1 MRLTI
6 ALLCGAALAIAP
18 GIAVAGDQ
26 VLTGAAPAWV
36 VEAKLETIDV
46 KAAPAQLIADFQHRL
61 VNGVV
66 HSYYDEAVRI
76 DNSQSLMEQN
86 TVSIGWLPD
95 KGDLT
100 VHRLELYRDGEAID
114 LLSSETEFDVLRREQ
129 GLEARLLDGAL
140 TATLAIP
147 GMRVGDVLRTTYT
160 VSVDDQAL
168 GDEVQVLQY
177 LGSKPWRVGMGR
189 AIVSWPD
196 GEQIF
201 WRAEEHA
208 ALAEPTL
215 RDGFRYLAVDLPLD
229 ETRPMPLDA
238 PSRYHRPIVLRVGS
252 FTDWNE
258 LSRVMAPHYL
268 GAAEVGPESAV
279 ARQAAEIMGKTR
291 EPLERAALATRL
303 VQDQVSY
310 LLNGLDGGNYL
321 PQEAAFT
328 WERRYGDCKAKS
340 VLLLALLKRMGI
352 EAEAVLVATRGGDA
366 LPLLLP
372 VPGNFDH
379 VIVRAQIDGTDY
391 WLDGTS
397 TGTRLANVG
406 DVPPF
411 HYALPLR
418 TEGADLVPMNQRD
431 KVDPDMRMTAT
442 VDHSAGID
450 LPQLFTLSMEASGA
464 AGAMIESMADA
475 NDPEMRRGIASSF
488 SEQSGFEGGVLTS
501 LDFSYDKEDAIG
513 RIEISGISPPEFRW
527 EDGKFV
533 ANVEAGANGVGFNP
547 DRARPEWRDVP
558 VATPGPSYVKMDV
571 TMTLPGG
578 GEGFS
583 LDGPERF
590 EAGFA
595 NTRLAIV
602 TSLAK
607 DKLHSQSEVR
617 QSLGE
622 LSQREI
628 AEAKRQALRIEANA
642 TELVAPK
649 EVNWRWDL
657 DERERDA
664 RTAPIVAAFD
674 EAIAFARDDDYGP
687 LIQKALFLR
696 SIFSFEAALVSF
708 DELVEKSPSA
718 WAYMQRSAV
727 LLALGRNADAIADL
741 EASYDLE
748 PHNST
753 AFSLARELAYVG
765 RAEQSLELLEL
776 LPVGDNDRIAYADA
790 RATVAGLLGDTS
802 SALSLLDDEVTGK
815 PENSEILNVQCW
827 FRGLFNVALE
837 NAVSG
842 CTRAVERADE
852 PIAALDSRAMVQFR
866 LGNYDAAISDLD
878 TVLRLAP
885 AIADSRYL
893 RGIVRLKNGDQA
905 GREDIEKALRMSPRL
920 ADFYARHGVAP
931 GT

>member
-1 MRLTI
+1 
-6 ALLCGAALAIAP
+6 
-18 GIAVAGDQ
+18 
-26 VLTGAAPAWV
+26 
-36 VEAKLETIDV
+36 
-46 KAAPAQLIADFQHRL
+46 
-61 VNGVV
+61 
-66 HSYYDEAVRI
+66 
-76 DNSQSLMEQN
+76 
-86 TVSIGWLPD
+86 
-95 KGDLT
+95 
-100 VHRLELYRDGEAID
+100 
-114 LLSSETEFDVLRREQ
+114 
-129 GLEARLLDGAL
+129 
-140 TATLAIP
+140 
-147 GMRVGDVLRTTYT
+147 
-160 VSVDDQAL
+160 
-168 GDEVQVLQY
+168 
-177 LGSKPWRVGMGR
+177 
-189 AIVSWPD
+189 
-196 GEQIF
+196 
-201 WRAEEHA
+201 
-208 ALAEPTL
+208 
-215 RDGFRYLAVDLPLD
+215 LD

-488 SEQSGFEGGVLTS
+488 SEQCGFEGGVLTS

-527 EDGKFV
+527 EDGNFV
-533 ANVEAGANGVGFNP
+533 ANVDAGANGVGFNP

-571 TMTLPGG
+571 TMTLPDGG
-578 GEGFS
+578 KGFS
-583 LDGPERF
+583 LDGPESI
-590 EAGFA
+590 ETGFA
-595 NTRLAIV
+595 NTRLAS
-602 TSLAK
+602 TSSLVGGT
-607 DKLHSQSEVR
+607 VR
-617 QSLGE
+617 TRVEIRQGLGE
-622 LSQREI
+622 LAPGEI
-628 AEAKRQALRIEANA
+628 AEAKRQALRIQANA
-642 TELVAPK
+642 TELVAP
-649 EVNWRWDL
+649 VQVRWRWDL
-657 DERERDA
+657 DEKELDTRA
-664 RTAPIVAAFD
+664 API
-674 EAIAFARDDDYGP
+674 
-687 LIQKALFLR
+687 L
-696 SIFSFEAALVSF
+696 
-708 DELVEKSPSA
+708 
-718 WAYMQRSAV
+718 
-727 LLALGRNADAIADL
+727 
-741 EASYDLE
+741 
-748 PHNST
+748 T
-753 AFSLARELAYVG
+753 A
-765 RAEQSLELLEL
+765 
-776 LPVGDNDRIAYADA
+776 
-790 RATVAGLLGDTS
+790 
-802 SALSLLDDEVTGK
+802 
-815 PENSEILNVQCW
+815 
-827 FRGLFNVALE
+827 
-837 NAVSG
+837 
-842 CTRAVERADE
+842 
-852 PIAALDSRAMVQFR
+852 
-866 LGNYDAAISDLD
+866 
-878 TVLRLAP
+878 
-885 AIADSRYL
+885 
-893 RGIVRLKNGDQA
+893 
-905 GREDIEKALRMSPRL
+905 
-920 ADFYARHGVAP
+920 
-931 GT
+931 